1 MRRTRERPVI
11 VLDYRKDYSMWECE
25 ACGHIFSSAS
35 ASSGPEPECE
45 PGVTCPNCG
54 AFVPDDSVPEED

>member
-1 MRRTRERPVI
+1 
-11 VLDYRKDYSMWECE
+11 MWECE
-25 ACGHIFSSAS
+25 ECGHIFSSGS

-54 AFVPDDSVPEED
+54 AFVPDDSIVDEGDE